1 MSEKS
6 KPTQPRRYQD
16 ITKWHQELD
25 VAVIG
30 FGGAGACAAIEA
42 SDAGAEVT
50 IFELASASGGSTA
63 MSSAEIYLGG
73 NGGTRVQKA
82 CGYEDS
88 TENIYNY
95 LKLCNGEQGDDDK
108 ILSLIHI

>member
-16 ITKWHQELD
+16 ITEWHQELD

-95 LKLCNGEQGDDDK
+95 LKFFNTFSKLIYI
-108 ILSLIHI
+108 ILIKL